1 MRKSAFFFCV
11 TEVKNEKNCVF
22 NYSYFFSHVISISII
37 LIYVTTHTFRYTH
50 ISFLAEA
57 GVPIKAIM
65 ERVGHSNMKTT
76 LEIYNQVTNTTKEK
90 LVQEVDS
97 WIC

>member
-1 MRKSAFFFCV
+1 M
-11 TEVKNEKNCVF
+11 
-22 NYSYFFSHVISISII
+22 
-37 LIYVTTHTFRYTH
+37 TTHTFRYTH
-50 ISFLAEA
+50 ISLLAEA

-76 LEIYNQVTNTTKEK
+76 LEIYIQVTNTTKEK

-97 WIC
+97 WIF